1 MDTLTP
7 TRPVEGVEGGTGM
20 ALAAINLAK
29 WIEEH
34 RDVLKPPVGNAM
46 VYKDGEF
53 QVMIVAGP
61 NSRTDYHCEP
71 GEELF
76 YQLKGGITLKVIEDG
91 QMRDIHIREGEI
103 FLLPANVIH
112 SPRRPVDTIGLVVE
126 RQRHED
132 EEESVRWMCDS
143 CGNLLWMFTGVITD
157 LGTQL
162 KPVMEEFW
170 SREDLRTCST
180 CGTVMQKPTA
190 PPPPVPDAD

>member
-1 MDTLTP
+1 
-7 TRPVEGVEGGTGM
+7 M

-103 FLLPANVIH
+103 FLLPANTIH

-132 EEESVRWMCDS
+132 EEESIRWMCDA
-143 CGNLLWMFTGVITD
+143 CGNLLYMFTGVITD

-170 SREDLRTCST
+170 SRPDLRTCSK
-180 CGTVMQKPTA
+180 CGTVMEKPTA

>member
-1 MDTLTP
+1 
-7 TRPVEGVEGGTGM
+7 M

-53 QVMIVAGP
+53 QVMATAGP

-76 YQLKGGITLKVIEDG
+76 YQLTGGITLKLIEDG
-91 QMRDIHIREGEI
+91 VMRDVHIREGEL

-112 SPRRPVDTIGLVVE
+112 SPRRPAGTHTVGDHDTGDRE
-126 RQRHED
+126 AH
-132 EEESVRWMCDS
+132 
-143 CGNLLWMFTGVITD
+143 D
-157 LGTQL
+157 LHH
-162 KPVMEEFW
+162 PVGHLPMGEGRDV
-170 SREDLRTCST
+170 S
-180 CGTVMQKPTA
+180 A
-190 PPPPVPDAD
+190 

>member
-1 MDTLTP
+1 MP
-7 TRPVEGVEGGTGM
+7 
-20 ALAAINLAK
+20 LAAINLGN

-76 YQLKGGITLKVIEDG
+76 YQLKGAITLKLIEDG
-91 QMRDIHIREGEI
+91 VVRDVHIREGDI
-103 FLLPANVIH
+103 FLLPANVVH
-112 SPRRPVDTIGLVVE
+112 SPRRPEGTVGLVVE

-132 EEESVRWMCDS
+132 EEESVRWLCDS
-143 CGNLLWMFTGVITD
+143 CGNLLYLHQQVITD

-162 KPVMEEFW
+162 KPVMELFW
-170 SREDLRTCST
+170 SNLELRTCT
-180 CGTVMQKPTA
+180 QCGTVMERPTS
-190 PPPPVPDAD
+190 PPPPVPDAA